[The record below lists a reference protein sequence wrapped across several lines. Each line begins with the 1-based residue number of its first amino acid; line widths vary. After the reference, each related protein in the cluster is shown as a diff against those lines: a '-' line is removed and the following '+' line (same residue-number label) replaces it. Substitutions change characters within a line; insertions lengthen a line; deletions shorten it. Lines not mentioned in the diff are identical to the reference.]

1 MMGRLLFIIIL
12 GIGTIWAFF
21 ALWKL
26 SASQKEVEIDITPVT
41 TSIND
46 GSSIDHGGSDTI
58 ERDENVPAETKKMT
72 IKAKSK
78 QDVVFVVQAP
88 KAQWENELFQDACEE
103 ASVLMAGSWLDDRK
117 SAYSK
122 EDATQELEK
131 MFAFETEKYGQA
143 YDLSIKDTAQFFRDY
158 YGAQDIHVVY
168 DIGVNDIVR
177 ALAEGHLV
185 IVPSNGQKLGN
196 PYFTSPGP
204 ERHMLVITGYDQK
217 KREFI
222 TNDPG
227 TRRGEDFRYD
237 YDTLIA
243 AVRDY
248 PTGHKEPI
256 TGNKKGM
263 IVVEKEE

>member
-1 MMGRLLFIIIL
+1 MIGRLIFITFLCIA
-12 GIGTIWAFF
+12 TIWTFF
-21 ALWKL
+21 VLWKQ
-26 SASQKEVEIDITPVT
+26 STSQQEFEIDIEPSSAFVDVE
-41 TSIND
+41 SIVD
-46 GSSIDHGGSDTI
+46 QRGH
-58 ERDENVPAETKKMT
+58 ENNNEVYKVPEELKKMT
-72 IKAKSK
+72 IQAKSK

-237 YDTLIA
+237 YDTLMA